1 MEDKVKKIMSE
12 IFVCQYDDINIDT
25 DIKSLSN
32 WDSLQHIIF
41 IINLE
46 EVFKIEFSPEEI
58 TEMVSFVKIIEIVK
72 KNLKS

>member
-72 KNLKS
+72 KHLKS